1 MTEGKALAREQKIG
15 KYYVDGYDE
24 EAEII
29 YEFYGDYWHGNPAT
43 TRRTFVNPHLK
54 QTMENLHAATVQR
67 EIALEQMGYSV
78 IKIWESEYD
87 QKLAEDEDFRETLK
101 DIHVH
106 APLQPRDAL
115 YGGRTNGTRLHYKC
129 EPENKYVFGGRL
141 GMREDRLSTQ
151 FISEPKDFYELL
163 LNDALE
169 IHNIEFFSDTVIQVA
184 YKSKE
189 DFIPVNPKTN
199 VILAAFTTAHAR
211 LHLYNYMAQV
221 GRNLIYFDTDSLM
234 WIHRQGDPEVPLGN
248 YMGDLTNELNDGE
261 FITEVTICAP
271 KSYAYVTNKGKHVC
285 KTTVNADTFNRTI
298 KKTLNLNTFTSLWT
312 TPGPQVYPLRY
323 SSVIRRNKRT
333 LEIDAVDQISNNMA
347 SQQSNEISSTIPED
361 SDLPE
366 EIRRLNLDADTIA
379 FFASQRSAGKFAIG
393 IFCL

>member
-15 KYYVDGYDE
+15 KFYVDGYDE

-29 YEFYGDYWHGNPAT
+29 YEFYGDFWHGNPAT
-43 TRRTFVNPHLK
+43 TKRTFVNPHLK

-129 EPENKYVFGGRL
+129 EPGEQIRFADVISEYPFVNSRKRYPVGPHVRITADFDANLENYFGLFYLTILPPKCLWLPVLPYRTEKLTFPLCRLCAETQQNSSCHHTDAERSLTGVWCSVEIIKALSLGYTVIKVYEIWHFPSSREGLFKEYIQHFLKLKTEASGWPSNVKTEEERKLYMEEFLLREGVSIDAEKVEKNLGLRALAKLFLNNFWGRL

-199 VILAAFTTAHAR
+199 VILAA
-211 LHLYNYMAQV
+211 
-221 GRNLIYFDTDSLM
+221 
-234 WIHRQGDPEVPLGN
+234 
-248 YMGDLTNELNDGE
+248 
-261 FITEVTICAP
+261 
-271 KSYAYVTNKGKHVC
+271 
-285 KTTVNADTFNRTI
+285 
-298 KKTLNLNTFTSLWT
+298 
-312 TPGPQVYPLRY
+312 
-323 SSVIRRNKRT
+323 
-333 LEIDAVDQISNNMA
+333 
-347 SQQSNEISSTIPED
+347 
-361 SDLPE
+361 
-366 EIRRLNLDADTIA
+366 
-379 FFASQRSAGKFAIG
+379 
-393 IFCL
+393 